1 MVYALHKFHHYL
13 LGDKFVFYVNHM
25 TFLHLTNKPYIFG
38 RIARWV
44 LVFFVI
50 WFSSH
55 LQTWMFP
62 FNCKHI
68 VKLPSNTKN
77 LRILYQ
83 MANVTLFVM

>member
-50 WFSSH
+50 
-55 LQTWMFP
+55 
-62 FNCKHI
+62 
-68 VKLPSNTKN
+68 
-77 LRILYQ
+77 
-83 MANVTLFVM
+83 